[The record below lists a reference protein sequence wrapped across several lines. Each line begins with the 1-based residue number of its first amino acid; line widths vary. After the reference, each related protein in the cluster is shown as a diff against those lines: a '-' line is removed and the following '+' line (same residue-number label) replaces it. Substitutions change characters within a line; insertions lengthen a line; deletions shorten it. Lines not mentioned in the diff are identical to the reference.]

1 MARASLI
8 DLISAAAGKRIV
20 CVGDVM
26 LDRFVYGE
34 VSRISPEAPVPIMRR
49 TREAS
54 MPGGAGNVA
63 RNLASLGLSTALIG
77 VVGDDPEGRELAAL
91 LGNIPDVE
99 TDLIAMRGR
108 PTTLKTRF
116 VAGSQQL
123 LRVDAEEVAD
133 IDKVTEAELVASIHD
148 VAADAALIILSD
160 YAKGAV
166 TDAVIKA
173 ALDAGEAFGIPV
185 IADPKGRD
193 FKRYGAVDLIKPNGH
208 ELAHAFGMPAD
219 SDQDVAAA
227 LKAAMQVL
235 PAKAVVVTRAAKGM
249 SFATH
254 GGEITHRSGKAREVY
269 DVSGAGDTSI
279 AALALGLAGGGTLA
293 QAVDLA
299 IAASGIAVGKSG
311 TATVS
316 AAELRS
322 ALEMGLDHG
331 GVSHIPL
338 ETALSQVAA
347 WRDAGLTVGFTNGCF
362 DILHPGHLKVLEEA
376 KARCGRLIVGLNSD
390 ASVRRLKG
398 PTRPVNDAESRAR
411 VLSGLTAV
419 DAVVVFDEETPAA
432 LIEAL
437 QPDLLVKGGDYTL
450 DKIVGADVV
459 LARGGT
465 VHIVPTVNGQ
475 STTAAIAR
483 VQAGTGSDT

>member
-8 DLISAAAGKRIV
+8 DLIAAAAGKRIV

-26 LDRFVYGE
+26 LDRFVYGD
-34 VSRISPEAPVPIMRR
+34 VTRISPEAPVPIMRR
-49 TREAS
+49 SRESA

-63 RNLASLGLSTALIG
+63 RNLASLGLQTALIG
-77 VVGDDPEGRELAAL
+77 VVGDDPEGRRLAAL
-91 LGNIPDVE
+91 LGELPDVE
-99 TDLIAMRGR
+99 SDLIAMRGR

-116 VAGSQQL
+116 VAGGQQL
-123 LRVDAEEVAD
+123 LRVDAEETSE
-133 IDKVTEAELVASIHD
+133 IDKATETELVASLHEM
-148 VAADAALIILSD
+148 AASASLIILSD

-166 TDAVIKA
+166 TDAIIQA
-173 ALDAGEAFGIPV
+173 TLDAGAAFGIPV
-185 IADPKGRD
+185 IADPKSRD

-208 ELAHAFGMPAD
+208 ELANAFGMPTD

-227 LKAAMQVL
+227 LKTAMHVL
-235 PAKAVVVTRAAKGM
+235 PAKAMVVTRAAKGM
-249 SFATH
+249 SFVSRND
-254 GGEITHRSGKAREVY
+254 EPTHRAGKAREVY

-299 IAASGIAVGKSG
+299 IAASGIAVGKAG

-316 AAELRS
+316 ADELRG
-322 ALEMGLDHG
+322 ALEMGLDNG
-331 GVSHIPL
+331 GVSHISL
-338 ETALSQVAA
+338 ETAIGQVAT

-411 VLSGLTAV
+411 VLSGLSAV
-419 DAVVVFDEETPAA
+419 DAVVVFDEDTPAA

-450 DKIVGADVV
+450 ETIVGAETV

-465 VHIVPTVNGQ
+465 VHIVPTLDGQ

-483 VQAGTGSDT
+483 AQTSPTG

>member
-1 MARASLI
+1 MAQAPLI
-8 DLISAAAGKRIV
+8 DLIAAAAGKRIV

-34 VSRISPEAPVPIMRR
+34 VTRISPEAPVPIMRR
-49 TREAS
+49 TREAA

-63 RNLASLGLSTALIG
+63 RNLASLGLRTALIG
-77 VVGDDPEGRELAAL
+77 VVGNDPEGRELAAL
-91 LGNIPDVE
+91 LGNLPDVE
-99 TDLIAMRGR
+99 ADLIAMRGR

-123 LRVDAEEVAD
+123 LRVDAEEVFA
-133 IDKVTEAELVASIHD
+133 IDRSTEAELVSSIRD
-148 VAADAALIILSD
+148 EAAHSALIILSD

-166 TDAVIKA
+166 TDAVIQA
-173 ALDAGEAFGIPV
+173 ALKAGEDFGIPV

-208 ELAHAFGMPAD
+208 ELANAFGMPAD

-227 LKAAMQVL
+227 LRTAMHVL
-235 PAKAVVVTRAAKGM
+235 PARAMVVTRAAKGM
-249 SFATH
+249 SYASH
-254 GGEITHRSGKAREVY
+254 GGDVVHRAGKAREVY

-279 AALALGLAGGGTLA
+279 AALALGLAAGGTLG

-316 AAELRS
+316 ADELRG
-322 ALEMGLDHG
+322 ALEMGLSQG

-376 KARCGRLIVGLNSD
+376 KARCGRLVVGLNSD

-411 VLSGLTAV
+411 VLSGLSAV
-419 DAVVVFDEETPAA
+419 DAVVVFEEDTPAR

-450 DKIVGADVV
+450 DTIIGADVV

-483 VQAGTGSDT
+483 AKAGTGSDA